1 MVDERMSMTFS
12 VRNNPGR
19 YALLLGSGV
28 STEAEIPTGWAVVN
42 ELVKRVA
49 TAEDTSI
56 EEGAD
61 PTEWYEE
68 TYGEPATY
76 ENLIEGLARTQTER
90 RKLLEE
96 FFEPSD
102 KESERGEKQP
112 TDAHESIAWLV
123 DNGYVDVILTTNFD
137 QLIEKALRDQ
147 GVNPVVISGPESARG
162 AEPLQHQDA
171 VVVKVNGDYKETN
184 VKNLSSELESYSD
197 PMQQIIDR
205 VFHEYGL
212 IICGWSGEYDTRL
225 RKSLQECETHRY
237 STYWTYYSDLGET
250 AQELVAA
257 RDAFT
262 IHHNGATSLF
272 TDLRDRVRALE
283 DAEDGEPL
291 TTPIAR
297 ERVKRY
303 LTREEHK
310 IDLSDLIRQIARQ
323 TREDIFDED
332 RLPLYG
338 EELAD
343 DFTADDRFR
352 EYGDLMPT
360 IITVLMTCAYWG
372 NETANSGEKAVSNA
386 LSTLAPSQNP
396 DGKSNKRLRDLRRY
410 PATLGLYGVGLTS
423 IAAENWSLISYLLT
437 QPIEVSHPRG
447 RQPMEKHLV
456 EELHPR
462 YLTREW
468 GRGFDREGAEES
480 LRSSM
485 KETLCDPA
493 LEFFTSETMFEREF
507 KRFEVILDLLWYA
520 QGNGDDVV
528 SLGTTY
534 WGESIDKLEAEIEQQ
549 GTEWPL
555 IREGVLEID
564 SSEAIELLDTI
575 REDLH

>member
-1 MVDERMSMTFS
+1 MTFS

-49 TAEDTSI
+49 AVAGPPIDEDD
-56 EEGAD
+56 D
-61 PTEWYEE
+61 PIEWYEE
-68 TYGEPATY
+68 TYEEPATY

-102 KESERGEKQP
+102 AEAERGEKQP
-112 TDAHESIAWLV
+112 TDAHQSIAWLV
-123 DNGYVDVILTTNFD
+123 DNGYIDVILTTNFD

-184 VKNLSSELESYSD
+184 LKNLSSELESYSD
-197 PMQQIIDR
+197 PIQRIIDR

-212 IICGWSGEYDTRL
+212 IVCGWSGEYDKRL
-225 RKSLQECETHRY
+225 RESLRECETHRY
-237 STYWTYYSDLGET
+237 STYWTYYSDLGDV

-262 IHHNGATSLF
+262 IHHKGATSLF
-272 TDLRDRVRALE
+272 TDLRDRVRALA

-303 LTREEHK
+303 LPREEHK
-310 IDLSDLIRQIARQ
+310 IDLADLIRKTARR

-332 RLPLYG
+332 RLPLSGDNLPDNFVVDNRY
-338 EELAD
+338 
-343 DFTADDRFR
+343 R
-352 EYGDLMPT
+352 EYGDLTTT
-360 IITVLMTCAYWG
+360 IITELMTCAYWG
-372 NETANSGEKAVSNA
+372 GETANTGAKPVSDA
-386 LSTLAPSQNP
+386 LSTLAPSHSP
-396 DGKSNKRLRDLRRY
+396 DGGANKRLRDLRRY
-410 PATLGLYGVGLTS
+410 PAALALYAVGHAG
-423 IAAENWSLISYLLT
+423 IAAENWSLVSFLLT
-437 QPIEVSHPRG
+437 QTIEVSRRMG
-447 RQPMEKHLV
+447 RQPAQKSPV
-456 EELHPR
+456 EALHPR
-462 YLTREW
+462 KLTREW
-468 GRGFDREGAEES
+468 GRGFDREGAENR

-485 KETLCDPA
+485 KDTLQKPA
-493 LEFFTSETMFEREF
+493 MEFFTSESAYKRAFT
-507 KRFEVILDLLWYA
+507 RFEVILDLLWYA
-520 QGNGDDVV
+520 EGNGEAVG

-534 WGESIDKLEAEIEQQ
+534 WEESVNELEDEIKEQGED
-549 GTEWPL
+549 WPL
-555 IREGVLEID
+555 IWEGLLQTD
-564 SSEAIELLDTI
+564 STEAIELLDNI
-575 REDLH
+575 RKDLH